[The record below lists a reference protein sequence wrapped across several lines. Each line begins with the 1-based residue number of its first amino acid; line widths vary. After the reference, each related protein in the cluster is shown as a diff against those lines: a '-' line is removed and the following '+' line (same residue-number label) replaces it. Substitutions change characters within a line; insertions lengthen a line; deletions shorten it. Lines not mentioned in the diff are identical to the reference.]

1 MASIKWLL
9 LLGTAAAAACTSD
22 SAAGPPAPPCSA
34 TLATDLALA
43 VGAYTAIDPAADSG
57 CVSFPANASSNSAE
71 YVVVAQSAGGVPGD
85 TAPFA
90 LQSASL
96 VAGAAP
102 VTARRAALLGRRG
115 SIAARF
121 DGMLHERERSRHA
134 IARTSAVRPSAAGT
148 GVAAV
153 TPPTLGSLR
162 TFTVCASLDC
172 TTYKPVTAR
181 AQSVGAHVAIYVDT
195 AAPANGLTATDID
208 TLQQVFDTHVY
219 AVDTTA

>member
-1 MASIKWLL
+1 
-9 LLGTAAAAACTSD
+9 
-22 SAAGPPAPPCSA
+22 APPCSA

-71 YVVVAQSAGGVPGD
+71 YVAVAQSAGGVPGD

-115 SIAARF
+115 SIAARTF
-121 DGMLHERERSRHA
+121 PARDRPDQRGPTLRRGHRGRGRDTPHAGQPPHLHGVRQPRLHYLQAGDRASPIGGRARRHLRGHGGARERAHRDRYRHA
-134 IARTSAVRPSAAGT
+134 PAGVRHA
-148 GVAAV
+148 
-153 TPPTLGSLR
+153 
-162 TFTVCASLDC
+162 
-172 TTYKPVTAR
+172 
-181 AQSVGAHVAIYVDT
+181 
-195 AAPANGLTATDID
+195 
-208 TLQQVFDTHVY
+208 
-219 AVDTTA
+219 